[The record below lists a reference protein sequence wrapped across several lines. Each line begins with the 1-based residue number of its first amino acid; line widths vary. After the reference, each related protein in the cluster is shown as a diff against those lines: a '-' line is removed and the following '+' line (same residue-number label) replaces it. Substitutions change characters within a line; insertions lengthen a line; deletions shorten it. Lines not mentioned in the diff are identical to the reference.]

1 MYVGER
7 KRFDR
12 ECQKAKR
19 KHQRRIHEQI
29 QSLDNT
35 NHDFWGKNGKIGVGK
50 ERQNN
55 IPMEVILPCGNISY
69 DTTKIL
75 ENILMNYLTLDQGA

>member
-1 MYVGER
+1 MKENGLTENVKKLKG
-7 KRFDR
+7 
-12 ECQKAKR
+12 
-19 KHQRRIHEQI
+19 IHEQI

-35 NHDFWGKNGKIGVGK
+35 NHPDFWGKNGKIGVGK

-55 IPMEVILPCGNISY
+55 IPMEVILPCGNISF
-69 DTTKIL
+69 DTAKIL